1 MERKGVKNMKKQNFQ
16 KKNDNHPKR
25 VSNFQDRSNNKRTEQ
40 AKVNGG
46 VFVYS
51 KPLSVADLS
60 KAINIPVPSIIKFL
74 FLQGKA
80 VTINQVLDD
89 ETIGTICLEFNY
101 DFRKEEAVDAAH
113 FEDIEMKDDPAD
125 LEPRPAVV
133 TIMGHVDHGKTT
145 LIDAIRSSHIVD
157 TEAGGISQEIGAYQK
172 EVHGQKITFIDT
184 PGHAAFTAMRA
195 RGASVTDLVV
205 LVVAADDGVM
215 PQTLEAID
223 HAKAAGS
230 PIIVAINKMDK
241 AGANPRKVKEQ
252 LMAHDVIAEDYGG
265 DVMTCEI
272 SAKKGAG
279 IDNLL
284 DMILL
289 KAEMME
295 LKANP
300 KRYASGTV
308 LEASLDKGEG
318 PKATLLVQNGT
329 LTNSDYV
336 VVGEIYGKVR
346 RMTNEYKKI
355 LKSAGPS
362 CPVSVIGLSGVPSA
376 GDRFMAFPTEKEA
389 KEIAAKRALEK
400 QQNTRAG
407 NAAMSLDDL
416 NNLIN
421 AGKVKDLNVLVKAD
435 TDGTAEA
442 LKANLE
448 KLSNDNVKVH
458 VLSASSGAISDSDV
472 LLAEASHAII
482 FGFNVRPDA
491 RVKQKAE
498 EAHVEIRLHKII
510 YELLDEMEAAMKGMI
525 SVEKVE
531 SVTGQ
536 AEIRHIFKI
545 THVGT
550 VAGSY
555 VTDGELKVKSKA
567 RLIRDGVVIY
577 DGEIAS
583 LQHGKDAVKDIKAGY
598 ECGLTIAGYNDLKVG
613 DIVEGYEMVEKK

>member
-1 MERKGVKNMKKQNFQ
+1 MKKQNFQ

-25 VSNFQDRSNNKRTEQ
+25 VSNFQDRPNSKRGEQ

-51 KPLSVADLS
+51 KPLSVAELS

-80 VTINQVLDD
+80 VTINQILDD
-89 ETIGTICLEFNY
+89 ETIGVICLEFNY
-101 DFRKEEAVDAAH
+101 DFKKEEVVDASH

-272 SAKKGAG
+272 SAKKGDG
-279 IDNLL
+279 IDDLL

-295 LKANP
+295 LRANP

-448 KLSNDNVKVH
+448 KLSNENVKVH

-536 AEIRHIFKI
+536 AEVRHIFKI

-555 VTDGELKVKSKA
+555 VTEGELKVKSKA

-583 LQHGKDAVKDIKAGY
+583 LQHGKDAVKDIKSGY
-598 ECGLTIAGYNDLKVG
+598 ECGLTISGYNDLKVG

>member
-1 MERKGVKNMKKQNFQ
+1 MKKQNFQ